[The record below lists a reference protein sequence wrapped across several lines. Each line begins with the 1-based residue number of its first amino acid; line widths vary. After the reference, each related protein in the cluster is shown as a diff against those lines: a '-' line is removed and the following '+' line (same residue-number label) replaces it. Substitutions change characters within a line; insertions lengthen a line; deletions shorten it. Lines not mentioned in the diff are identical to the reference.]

1 MTKDFMMKRLY
12 KGNWPLAIIL
22 LFFAAGCTKN
32 FDSINSD
39 PTTFGTLPPATI
51 PKAFAIAE
59 WEGVYADPGN
69 YEVIH
74 SLYTD
79 LWSQYFVDGGGFP
92 GDRYVLDPTLTIF
105 SWSLTYTVN
114 LPSIKIVI
122 DGTEKVAPSANA
134 IAKIWKTYMFHQ
146 QTDLYGPIP
155 YSQAGLGLLS
165 VPYDAQESIYTNFFS
180 VLDSA
185 IATLKASDQTQTPF
199 GSDDLI
205 YAGSIPKWIK
215 FGNSLRLRLAMR
227 ISGINPTLAQ
237 AEAEKSIA
245 DGVIT
250 DNADNAFVAVGP
262 NSINGLAAEAPWE
275 NMRMSSSMVSY
286 LKGYNDPRMMEYYS
300 PADDDGQYHGTRNG
314 MNVTQVAAAVSKNG
328 TNLSNI
334 NTTRWSDAT
343 QATTPLNV
351 MYAAEIYFLR
361 AEAALNGWN
370 VGGTPRQLYE
380 QGITVSMNQW
390 GINDANAIQNYI
402 QSTSTPIPPNDYLNS
417 PAVATIPVKFA
428 ADAVTQRQQVLTQKW
443 LALFPDGIEA
453 WAELRRTGFPVLY
466 PLVESDNPDVPA
478 NHMISRFTWQSDE
491 YNTNG
496 KAVQAALP
504 LLGGPDKVST
514 HVWWNK

>member
-1 MTKDFMMKRLY
+1 MKRLY
-12 KGNWPLAIIL
+12 IGYWSLAL
-22 LFFAAGCTKN
+22 LLVAGCTKHFN
-32 FDSINSD
+32 SINSD
-39 PTTFGTLPPATI
+39 PTTFGNLPSAAI
-51 PKAFAIAE
+51 PKALAIAE

-74 SLYTD
+74 SLYCD

-105 SWSLTYTVN
+105 SWSLHYTVN

-122 DGTEKVAPSANA
+122 DGTEGIAPSANA
-134 IAKIWKTYMFHQ
+134 IAKIWKTYMFAQ

-155 YSQAGLGLLS
+155 YFQAGLGLLS
-165 VPYDAQESIYTNFFS
+165 VPYDAQDVIYNDFFHT
-180 VLDSA
+180 LDSA
-185 IATLKASDQTQTPF
+185 VTTLKNSDQTQTPF
-199 GSDDLI
+199 GTDDLI
-205 YAGSIPKWIK
+205 YGGNIPNWIK
-215 FGNSLRLRLAMR
+215 FASSLRLRLAMR
-227 ISGINPTLAQ
+227 ISAADPTLAQ
-237 AEAEKSIA
+237 TEAEQSVV
-245 DGVIT
+245 DGVMT
-250 DNADNAFVAVGP
+250 GNNDNAFVAVGP

-275 NMRMSSSMVSY
+275 NMRMTSSMVSY
-286 LKGYNDPRMMEYYS
+286 LKGYNDPRMLQYYS

-334 NTTRWSDAT
+334 NTDRWSDVT

-351 MYAAEIYFLR
+351 MYAAETYFLL

-370 VGGTPRQLYE
+370 VGGTPQQLYE

-390 GINDANAIQNYI
+390 GITDAVAIQNYI
-402 QSTSTPIPPNDYLNS
+402 QSTSTPTPPNDFLSS

-428 ADAVTQRQQVLTQKW
+428 ADAATQRQQILTQKW

-453 WAELRRTGFPVLY
+453 WSELRRTGYPVLY
-466 PLVESDNPDVPA
+466 PVVESDNPDVPA
-478 NHMISRFTWQSDE
+478 NKTISRWTWQQDE

-504 LLGGPDKVST
+504 LLGGPDNAGT

>member
-1 MTKDFMMKRLY
+1 MKRLY
-12 KGNWPLAIIL
+12 TWPLVVI
-22 LFFAAGCTKN
+22 LFFAAGCTKH

-39 PTTFGTLPPATI
+39 PTTFGTLPSAAI

-74 SLYTD
+74 SLYCD
-79 LWSQYFVDGGGFP
+79 LWSQYFMDGGGFP

-122 DGTEKVAPSANA
+122 DGTEGTAPSANA
-134 IAKIWKTYMFHQ
+134 IAKIWKSYMFHQ
-146 QTDLYGPIP
+146 ETDLYGPIP

-165 VPYDAQESIYTNFFS
+165 VPYDSQESIYVSLLNT
-180 VLDSA
+180 LDSA
-185 IATLKASDQTQTPF
+185 ITTLKASDQTQTPF
-199 GSDDLI
+199 GTDDLI
-205 YAGSIPKWIK
+205 YGGSIPAWIK
-215 FGNSLRLRLAMR
+215 FANSLRLRLAMR
-227 ISGINPTLAQ
+227 VSAVDPQLAQ
-237 AEAEKSIA
+237 TEALKSVA
-245 DGVIT
+245 DGVMT
-250 DNADNAFVAVGP
+250 TNAHNAFVAVGP

-275 NMRMSSSMVSY
+275 NMRMTSSMVSY
-286 LKGYNDPRMMEYYS
+286 LKGYNDPRMQQYYS

-314 MNVTQVAAAVSKNG
+314 MNVTQVAAAVSLNG

-351 MYAAEIYFLR
+351 MYAAESYFLL
-361 AEAALNGWN
+361 AEAALNGWQ
-370 VGGTPRQLYE
+370 VGGTAQQFYE

-390 GINDANAIQNYI
+390 GITDPVAIQAYI
-402 QSTSTPIPPNDYLNS
+402 NSTSTPIPPNDYLNS

-428 ADAVTQRQQVLTQKW
+428 ADAATQRQQIITQKW

-453 WAELRRTGFPVLY
+453 WSELRRTGFPVLY
-466 PLVESDNPDVPA
+466 PVVQSDNPDVPA
-478 NHMISRFTWQSDE
+478 SGTISRWTWQEDE

-504 LLGGPDKVST
+504 LLNGPDKAST